1 MIDPKEKKEY
11 SEQESENLDRARRR
25 LLRMTLY
32 VPPAIL
38 VLPLI
43 PPQSQNVQPIRTRI
57 DIFPEVKVNVS
68 VE

>member
-1 MIDPKEKKEY
+1 MIDPKGKKEY

-43 PPQSQNVQPIRTRI
+43 PPQSQNVQIRPGIEIVPGVR
-57 DIFPEVKVNVS
+57 VNVS
-68 VE
+68 VG